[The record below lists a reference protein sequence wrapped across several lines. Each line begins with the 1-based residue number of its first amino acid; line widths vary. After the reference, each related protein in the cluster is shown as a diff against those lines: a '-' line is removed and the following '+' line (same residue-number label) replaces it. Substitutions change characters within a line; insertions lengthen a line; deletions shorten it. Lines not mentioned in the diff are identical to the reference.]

1 MYGKNRNICELIQ
14 MIKFVLKLLVFYTV
28 LTRVLGVPVYPD
40 RCFEGM
46 GREIENERDTMN
58 RTL

>member
-28 LTRVLGVPVYPD
+28 LTRFLGVPVYPD

-46 GREIENERDTMN
+46 GREIENERYN
-58 RTL
+58 E